1 MGEGGGYCLSTFQ
14 AAPLFQ
20 IVKSGILG
28 NLSPPPT
35 IFGTPIYPSYN
46 IAVNVILQYPLACIY
61 TWHRHVLYHDIIK
74 ISTYEFYQ

>member
-20 IVKSGILG
+20 RVKSGILG
-28 NLSPPPT
+28 NLFPPQS

-46 IAVNVILQYPLACIY
+46 IAVSVILQYPLACTRGTDRCY
-61 TWHRHVLYHDIIK
+61 NYHDIIK
-74 ISTYEFYQ
+74 ISTSSTSE

>member
-28 NLSPPPT
+28 NSFPPPT

-46 IAVNVILQYPLACIY
+46 IAVSVILQYPLACTRGTDTCY
-61 TWHRHVLYHDIIK
+61 NYHDIIK
-74 ISTYEFYQ
+74 ISTYKFYQ

>member
-1 MGEGGGYCLSTFQ
+1 MGKGGGYCLSTFQ

-28 NLSPPPT
+28 NLFPPST

-46 IAVNVILQYPLACIY
+46 IAVSVILQ
-61 TWHRHVLYHDIIK
+61 
-74 ISTYEFYQ
+74 

>member
-20 IVKSGILG
+20 IVTSGILD
-28 NLSPPPT
+28 NLFPPPT
-35 IFGTPIYPSYN
+35 IFGTPIYPSDN
-46 IAVNVILQYPLACIY
+46 IAVSVILHAVSISMH

-74 ISTYEFYQ
+74 ISTYKFYQ